1 MKTEQYHFKI
11 GLFVIGATVLLVAG
25 IVLLGAGHLFQ
36 KRILIESY
44 FDESVQGLETGS
56 PVKFQGLTIGEVSS
70 IDTVGFLYS
79 AEQSDLE
86 QAASGRYVVVT
97 MSITSYEAMGLSAET
112 HTEEFQRAVDNG
124 LRFRLASI
132 GLTGTKFVEAS
143 FFDPLRA
150 PPLEISWQPRFPY
163 VPSAPDAINH
173 IIDNV
178 EDLMDRFAGT
188 DFEGLLIDLDSTIVS
203 TREAVEGLNTPALSG
218 EVLALA
224 SELRLATERVNS
236 LLADPALDNAPGDVA
251 AILAS
256 TRVVTAELEAH
267 LPAML
272 ERFDAA
278 SVSLESG
285 LAHLD
290 AYLGDPG
297 NQPALED
304 GQAIVAN
311 LRAATEELPQTIIQ
325 LRATLQDVQRMFG
338 DNDHTVNE
346 IFENLRQATASLQS
360 ITTELRANP
369 ARVLF
374 GEPPPPGPS
383 RR

>member
-203 TREAVEGLNTPALSG
+203 TREAVEGQHLARQRGVTWRRSSPAHASSRRNWKLTCRRCSSGSTRPVSRWNRAWRTSTPTWVTPAINPRS
-218 EVLALA
+218 
-224 SELRLATERVNS
+224 R
-236 LLADPALDNAPGDVA
+236 
-251 AILAS
+251 
-256 TRVVTAELEAH
+256 
-267 LPAML
+267 
-272 ERFDAA
+272 
-278 SVSLESG
+278 
-285 LAHLD
+285 
-290 AYLGDPG
+290 
-297 NQPALED
+297 
-304 GQAIVAN
+304 
-311 LRAATEELPQTIIQ
+311 
-325 LRATLQDVQRMFG
+325 
-338 DNDHTVNE
+338 TV
-346 IFENLRQATASLQS
+346 RRSWRTCA
-360 ITTELRANP
+360 
-369 ARVLF
+369 
-374 GEPPPPGPS
+374 PPPRS
-383 RR
+383 CRRRSSNCAPPCRMCSACSVTTTTP